1 MKEWKPE
8 EIKKKYLGSTS
19 TYNYLFSKVAGNDS
33 YFVYKFMYHLRRYE
47 YLISISSKSIFLKF
61 RRLYHLNRYQKY
73 ARILGY
79 VIGDGVLGD
88 DVVFYHRASIIINSD
103 ARVGD
108 GCRFH
113 GDAVLG
119 VKNTGSKGCP
129 VLGKDVDIGA
139 GAKILGD
146 IYIADNVVIG
156 ANSVVIHSVE
166 TPGATVAGIPAKEI
180 KSRKS

>member
-1 MKEWKPE
+1 M
-8 EIKKKYLGSTS
+8 
-19 TYNYLFSKVAGNDS
+19 
-33 YFVYKFMYHLRRYE
+33 
-47 YLISISSKSIFLKF
+47 
-61 RRLYHLNRYQKY
+61 
-73 ARILGY
+73 
-79 VIGDGVLGD
+79 IGDGVLGD

-129 VLGKDVDIGA
+129 VLGKNVDIGA